1 MIRVDVVRFPV
12 DLSRWIDGDRVGLA
26 LASGDEVRLW
36 EGLLRHL
43 RRTLTPQRLTHTKGR
58 LPLASTHLL
67 SASSLFSDRARIVRS
82 RMYLA
87 RNGVIADDYVNHD
100 FKASPSHQVTPRSGL
115 VQDDVNE
122 YLCRLYGMS
131 NAPLNGLAIGER
143 QFKVNQQGCD
153 LNTS

>member
-43 RRTLTPQRLTHTKGR
+43 RRTLTPGWKEPQQRLTHTKGR

-87 RNGVIADDYVNHD
+87 RNGVIADDYASHD
-100 FKASPSHQVTPRSGL
+100 FKAVTPRSGL

-143 QFKVNQQGCD
+143 QFKVN
-153 LNTS
+153 